1 MVISVRSV
9 EGLERDKLYR
19 VTSTLPYQNSITLRP
34 EGGGAEVALTLGQG
48 SKAAG
53 SLAAFEVGKRDFA
66 AGDEVK
72 FAITDKDR
80 GAINGARGRITKVT
94 EARIDVTLH
103 GGRKLSV
110 PTDSLA
116 ARGLDHAYAA
126 TAHDFQGA
134 TVDRIIVGMTPDEQL
149 TSQKSFYVNISRAR
163 DHVTLVT
170 TDPGKLADRIQRET
184 GERPAAL
191 DAYAQRLSDERNAAG
206 KVPQTEPPSPARD
219 PDRVPEILREQAQ
232 KLRQAEPPQ
241 ERTDRQVEQFLAQ
254 FEEKQKVKEGPIR

>member
-34 EGGGAEVALTLGQG
+34 EGGGAEVALTLGHG

-53 SLAAFEVGKRDFA
+53 SLAAFEVGKREFA

-72 FAITDKDR
+72 FAITDKDC

-94 EARIDVTLH
+94 EAQIDVTLH

-170 TDPGKLADRIQRET
+170 TDPGSSLI
-184 GERPAAL
+184 GFSVRPANVRPRSTPTRSGSRTSGTRPERCRRMSPPPLPATLTGCRKSCASRRRNCGRRSPRRSAL
-191 DAYAQRLSDERNAAG
+191 IGRWSNSWRSSRRN
-206 KVPQTEPPSPARD
+206 R
-219 PDRVPEILREQAQ
+219 R
-232 KLRQAEPPQ
+232 
-241 ERTDRQVEQFLAQ
+241 
-254 FEEKQKVKEGPIR
+254 